1 MMRTGWRLKLSTM
14 LLLGIGS
21 VLISATTLAAETS
34 RWVGTWATAV
44 HAGEPGR
51 NQVAEVTLRQIA
63 HISIG
68 GKRVRVRFSN
78 EFGTVPL
85 EIGPAAVA
93 LSTGN
98 GGIQADTDRALTFD
112 GRASVKIPAGATLFS
127 DPVDWNVPPQ
137 SDVAV
142 SFYLPRQDVGGVTH
156 HGNALQTQYLANGNV
171 VHAAALENAT
181 QQTSSFFLS
190 GIDVLADKTS
200 HAVVALGDSITDGSA
215 STRDTNRRWPDFLA
229 RRLAADKRFAQ
240 IGVLNEGIGGA
251 RLLNPNT
258 GPAVLA
264 RFDRDVLAQT
274 GVSHV
279 IVLIGINDLGRW
291 GRPHIP
297 ADEVTAEDV
306 IAGLRQL
313 IVRAHDHGIKIIGA
327 TITPYEGA
335 GYFSTKG
342 EAMRQTVNQW
352 IRDGKQFDGVAD
364 FEAATRDP
372 EHPARFSS
380 ATDSGDHL
388 HPNDAGMEAMANAV
402 DLALLK

>member
-1 MMRTGWRLKLSTM
+1 MMRTGLRLKLSTV

-21 VLISATTLAAETS
+21 ALLSSATLAAETS

-44 HAGEPGR
+44 YAGEPGR
-51 NQVAEVTLRQIA
+51 NQIADVTLRQIA
-63 HISIG
+63 HLSIG
-68 GKRVRVRFSN
+68 GKRLRVRFSN

-85 EIGPAAVA
+85 EIGPAAIA
-93 LSTGN
+93 LSAGS
-98 GGIQADTDRALTFD
+98 GGIQADTDHALTFD
-112 GRASVKIPAGATLFS
+112 GRASAKIPAGATLFS

-156 HGNALQTQYLANGNV
+156 HGESRQTQYQVNGNA

-181 QQTSSFFLS
+181 TQTSLFFLS
-190 GIDVLADKTS
+190 SIDVLADKAA

-264 RFDRDVLAQT
+264 RFDRDVIAQT

-297 ADEVTAEDV
+297 ADEVTAEEV

-335 GYFSTKG
+335 GYFSAKG
-342 EAMRQTVNQW
+342 ETMRQTVNQW

-402 DLALLK
+402 ELALLK